1 MLVSRRLA
9 FVIGCA
15 LLASCGGGDSGG
27 TPPPTGGGGGGG
39 TPTPSPSPSPSPTP
53 TYPTFAQLTGT
64 QTFATT
70 CGGTVSDP
78 FFGLRSRGGA
88 PLGSV
93 VSIVSDRSQPTY
105 EVSDRISES
114 SSQFSSTF
122 TQADRDTTRPG
133 EVYAKTLP
141 NGFTERLSLLTLSQ
155 NGIPLDY
162 ARAAQVV
169 AQTATGGTVNYVCA
183 FGVPTLVTD
192 RPASTVTYGWLA
204 FFGLANV
211 NATPGSGTGIN
222 YLVTNSIVT
231 MTANPAN
238 GQINFTL
245 DLKGRETSSAG
256 TSDIVTDLG
265 VFTGTTALDGTTPS
279 FTDVIVNSTNTV
291 SGTFGGGFF
300 GPQGGTAAV
309 SVGIQTRRADNSD
322 LRLGGLII
330 MRPQS

>member
-1 MLVSRRLA
+1 MMALA
-9 FVIGCA
+9 
-15 LLASCGGGDSGG
+15 LAACGGGDSGS
-27 TPPPTGGGGGGG
+27 TPPPTGGGG
-39 TPTPSPSPSPSPTP
+39 TPSPSPSPTP
-53 TYPTFAQLTGT
+53 SPTPTPTYQTFAQLTGT

-70 CGGTVSDP
+70 CGGTTNSLLSGTIV
-78 FFGLRSRGGA
+78 RGGGR
-88 PLGSV
+88 LGSNIT
-93 VSIVSDRSQPTY
+93 IVSDRSQPSY
-105 EVSDRISES
+105 NIFDNISGSEGG
-114 SSQFSSTF
+114 FSTSF

-133 EVYAKTLP
+133 EAYAKILV
-141 NGFTERLSLLTLSQ
+141 NGFTERLSVLTLSQ
-155 NGIPLDY
+155 NGSPLEY
-162 ARAAQVV
+162 ARAAQII
-169 AQTATGGTVNYVCA
+169 AQTATGGGSINTVCA

-192 RPASTVTYGWLA
+192 RPAMTVTYGWVA

-211 NATPGSGTGIN
+211 NATPGSGTGVN

-245 DLKGRETSSAG
+245 DLKGRETSPAG
-256 TSDIVTDLG
+256 TSDVVTDLG
-265 VFTGTTALDGTTPS
+265 VFTGTTTLDGTTPS
-279 FTDVIVNSTNTV
+279 FSDTIVNSANTV

>member
-1 MLVSRRLA
+1 MKSK
-9 FVIGCA
+9 
-15 LLASCGGGDSGG
+15 LLASAMMALALAACGGGDSGG
-27 TPPPTGGGGGGG
+27 STPPPTGGGP
-39 TPTPSPSPSPSPTP
+39 TPSPSPSPSPSPTP
-53 TYPTFAQLTGT
+53 TPTYQTFAQLTGT

-70 CGGTVSDP
+70 CGGTVTDP

-93 VSIVSDRSQPTY
+93 VTIVSDRSQPSY
-105 EVSDRISES
+105 EISDRISES
-114 SSQFSSTF
+114 SSLFSSTF
-122 TQADRDTTRPG
+122 TQADRDLTRPG

-141 NGFTERLSLLTLSQ
+141 NGFTERFSVLTLSQ
-155 NGIPLDY
+155 NGVPLDY
-162 ARAAQVV
+162 VRARQIV
-169 AQTATGGTVNYVCA
+169 ARTETGGTANYVCA

-192 RPASTVTYGWLA
+192 RPATTVTYGWVA

-211 NATPGSGTGIN
+211 NATPGSGTGVN

-238 GQINFTL
+238 GQINFTR

-256 TSDIVTDLG
+256 TSDVVTDLG
-265 VFTGTTALDGTTPS
+265 VFTGTTTLDGTTPS
-279 FTDVIVNSTNTV
+279 FTDTIVNSSNTV